1 MKSAINRALRTIT
14 DLYKALGLVMLRLEK
29 PLNSIIIDIMFGGF
43 LVVLNLRS
51 QETTHFFPYQG
62 GKIKSKVV
70 Y

>member
-14 DLYKALGLVMLRLEK
+14 DLYKALGIVMLRLEK

-43 LVVLNLRS
+43 WVVLNLSS
-51 QETTHFFPYQG
+51 QETTHFCPYQG
-62 GKIKSKVV
+62 GI